1 MEEIAM
7 EDTHSH
13 GHRIDPKVEYSAAK
27 FGMWLFLGT
36 EILLF
41 GGLFAAY
48 AIFRAKYATLFH
60 EQHKELDVTLGAIN
74 TVILIFS
81 SLTMAMGVSAIQK
94 GKKNFLSICLLI
106 TILCGIGF
114 GVNKYF
120 EYGAK
125 FEHHLT
131 PGTSIF
137 FALYFMMTG
146 LHMLHVFA
154 GITLLTVLLILNLK
168 RKFSAN
174 YNTPIEVGGLYW
186 HLVDLIWIY
195 LFPLLYLIS

>member
-1 MEEIAM
+1 MEETAM
-7 EDTHSH
+7 EETHSH
-13 GHRIDPKVEYSAAK
+13 GHHIDPKVEYSMAK

-48 AIFRAKYATLFH
+48 AIFRAKYADLFH

-94 GKKNFLSICLLI
+94 GKRNFLSICLLI

-146 LHMLHVFA
+146 LHMVHVFA
-154 GITLLTVLLILNLK
+154 GITLLTVLLILTLK
-168 RKFSAN
+168 GKFSAQ

>member
-1 MEEIAM
+1 MEQIAM
-7 EDTHSH
+7 EDTHCH
-13 GHRIDPKVEYSAAK
+13 GHHIDPKVEYSMSK

-48 AIFRAKYATLFH
+48 AIFRAKYMDMFH
-60 EQHKELDVTLGAIN
+60 EQHKELDITLGAIN

-81 SLTMAMGVSAIQK
+81 SLTMAVGVTAIQK
-94 GKKNFLSICLLI
+94 GKRNLLTWMLLI
-106 TILCGIGF
+106 TIICGIAF

-146 LHMLHVFA
+146 LHMIHVFA
-154 GITLLTVLLILNLK
+154 GLAILTVLLILNLK
-168 RKFSAN
+168 GKFSAK